1 LINDLNRLTHTENI
15 SEHPMT
21 AMIPL
26 VIALALMLPS
36 TDVDTGDGV
45 GVRVIENF
53 QQNRPGEVPRGWKL
67 LRNRRIIPLLREH
80 YDDQRHFYVREEG
93 GRRFVRG
100 YTQGKAMH
108 IILPAND
115 GEGGGFGWDLNDHPI
130 LSWDWRALEL
140 PEGAREDRVNDT
152 GAAVYVTFG
161 TDWLGRPRSIKY
173 TYSSGLPKGTIVRFG
188 PLRVLVVDTALEGI
202 GRWQTVTRD
211 VVADYRAIFGGDP
224 PNEPLSI
231 TLWSDSDDT
240 NSTGKADFD
249 NIRVSA
255 GR

>member
-1 LINDLNRLTHTENI
+1 
-15 SEHPMT
+15 MT
-21 AMIPL
+21 ALFSL
-26 VIALALMLPS
+26 VIALALLLPS
-36 TDVDTGDGV
+36 TDVDTGDGM
-45 GVRVIENF
+45 RERLIEDF
-53 QQNRPGEVPRGWKL
+53 QQYQPGKIPHEWMF
-67 LRNRRIIPLLREH
+67 LRNRRIIPLLPEH
-80 YDDQRHFYVREEG
+80 FDEHRSFFVREER

-100 YTQGKAMH
+100 YTQGKATH

-115 GEGGGFGWDLNDHPI
+115 GEGGGFGWNLNDHPI

-140 PEGAREDRVNDT
+140 PKGAREDRVNDT

-202 GRWQTVTRD
+202 GSWQTVTRD

-224 PNEPLSI
+224 PSEPLSI

-249 NIRVSA
+249 NIRISA